1 MKPLQKLEASWLPPG
16 TVVGPWKV
24 KAFHGA
30 GAYGLVF
37 RAVRAAREHGGWV
50 ALKVACQS
58 GDARF
63 EREAVLLSRQEHIGV
78 PKLLG
83 RGEWQS
89 PEGARYPYLVM
100 EWLEGVG
107 LYEWAEQSKPSNE
120 EQLWAVAQVARALES
135 THAVSGVHRDV
146 KGDNVR
152 VCFNGR
158 RAVLMDFGAGIY
170 LGAARL
176 TREGL
181 PPGTDAYRSPEAWR
195 FALNRPRDSM
205 ERYEA
210 TPADDVFA
218 LGVSAY
224 RMVTGAYPPP
234 AEVSEEESGPG
245 RVKWTKPRAPREL
258 NPRVDAKLS
267 AQIMCMLSE
276 RAEQRPSAGELAWV
290 LEEASAVLRRAR
302 TSGASPF
309 SLRRAREWLQGHVP
323 LWARYVAC
331 GVLGGVL
338 TATAVVWMP
347 RLERQGSSPMLSNP
361 AGGVGWAGLGDTA
374 EGDTGVAKAAPSK
387 VKALAKPVPEEPL
400 EGQRRAPHCRPP
412 LEITI
417 NEGCWIPVQDNFKPP
432 CVEPSYEWKGR
443 CYAPSYTP
451 PSRRPISEPP

>member
-1 MKPLQKLEASWLPPG
+1 MMPMQRLEASWLPPG
-16 TVVGPWKV
+16 TVLGPWKV
-24 KAFHGA
+24 KAFQGA

-83 RGEWQS
+83 RGEWES

-107 LYEWAEQSKPSNE
+107 LYEWAEQSKPTNE
-120 EQLWAVAQVARALES
+120 EQLWVVAQVARALES
-135 THAVSGVHRDV
+135 THAVGGVHRDV

-181 PPGTDAYRSPEAWR
+181 PPGTDAYRSPEAWQ
-195 FALNRPRDSM
+195 FALNRPRHSM

-210 TPADDVFA
+210 RPADDVFA
-218 LGVSAY
+218 LGVAAY

-234 AEVSEEESGPG
+234 AQVSEEESGPG
-245 RVKWTKPRAPREL
+245 RVKWTKPVAPREL

-267 AQIMCMLSE
+267 AQIMRMLSE
-276 RAEQRPSAGELAWV
+276 RAEQRPPAGELAWA
-290 LEEASAVLRRAR
+290 LEEATAVLRRAR
-302 TSGASPF
+302 TSGAVF
-309 SLRRAREWLQGHVP
+309 SLRRIREWLQGHVP

-331 GVLGGVL
+331 AVLGAVL
-338 TATAVVWMP
+338 TAAAVAWRP
-347 RLERQGSSPMLSNP
+347 ERQDSSPLRGGQAEEEGR
-361 AGGVGWAGLGDTA
+361 AGA
-374 EGDTGVAKAAPSK
+374 GDTGARAPAAPE
-387 VKALAKPVPEEPL
+387 VAPPRQRGMARPVPEEPL
-400 EGQRRAPHCRPP
+400 QGQRRAPR
-412 LEITI
+412 
-417 NEGCWIPVQDNFKPP
+417 
-432 CVEPSYEWKGR
+432 
-443 CYAPSYTP
+443 
-451 PSRRPISEPP
+451 

>member
-1 MKPLQKLEASWLPPG
+1 MMPMQRLEASWLPPG

-24 KAFHGA
+24 RAFQGA

-50 ALKVACQS
+50 ALKVASQP

-63 EREAVLLSRQEHIGV
+63 KREAVLLSRQEHIGV

-120 EQLWAVAQVARALES
+120 EQLWVVGQVARALES
-135 THAVSGVHRDV
+135 THAVGGVHRDV

-195 FALNRPRDSM
+195 FALDLPRHSM

-234 AEVSEEESGPG
+234 AQVSEEESGPG
-245 RVKWTKPRAPREL
+245 RVKWTKPVAPREL

-267 AQIMCMLSE
+267 AQIMRMLSE
-276 RAEQRPSAGELAWV
+276 RPEERPPAGELAWA
-290 LEEASAVLRRAR
+290 LEEATAVLRRAR
-302 TSGASPF
+302 TSGASRF
-309 SLRRAREWLQGHVP
+309 SPRRVLAWLQGHVP

-331 GVLGGVL
+331 AVLGGVL
-338 TATAVVWMP
+338 ATVVAWELRP
-347 RLERQGSSPMLSNP
+347 EREGGNSTSRAP
-361 AGGVGWAGLGDTA
+361 AGGVGWAGLGDTGA
-374 EGDTGVAKAAPSK
+374 EDLGALVAPPRERG
-387 VKALAKPVPEEPL
+387 LAKPMPEEPL

-412 LEITI
+412 AEVTI
-417 NEGCWIPVQDNFKPP
+417 NEGCWMALRDVKPP
-432 CVEPSYEWKGR
+432 CGELTYEWKGG
-443 CYAPSYTP
+443 CYVPTYSP
-451 PSRRPISEPP
+451 PRRPTAEPP

>member
-1 MKPLQKLEASWLPPG
+1 MKLVQRMEASWLPPG

-24 KAFHGA
+24 RAFQGA
-30 GAYGLVF
+30 GAFGLVF

-50 ALKVACQS
+50 ALKVAILP
-58 GDARF
+58 GDQRF

-120 EQLWAVAQVARALES
+120 EQLWVVAQVARALES
-135 THAVSGVHRDV
+135 THAVGGVHRDV

-210 TPADDVFA
+210 TPADDVFS

-224 RMVTGAYPPP
+224 RMMTGSYPPP
-234 AEVSEEESGPG
+234 AEVLQEESGPG
-245 RVKWTKPRAPREL
+245 RVKWTKPPAPREL

-267 AQIMCMLSE
+267 ALTLRMLAE
-276 RAEQRPSAGELAWV
+276 RPQDRPPAGELALA
-290 LEEASAVLRRAR
+290 LEEATAVLRRAR

-309 SLRRAREWLQGHVP
+309 SLRRAREFLQRHMP
-323 LWARYVAC
+323 IWARYVAC
-331 GVLGGVL
+331 AVLGGVL
-338 TATAVVWMP
+338 TGAAVAWRTSP
-347 RLERQGSSPMLSNP
+347 ARQDSSPMLSSP
-361 AGGVGWAGLGDTA
+361 TGDVGPTGLGDA
-374 EGDTGVAKAAPSK
+374 GAKDTGAAKSAPSR

-400 EGQRRAPHCRPP
+400 EGQRRAPRCRPP
-412 LEITI
+412 VETTI
-417 NEGCWIPVQDNFKPP
+417 NEGCWVPVRDNIKPP
-432 CVEPSYEWKGR
+432 CEEPAYEWKGR
-443 CYAPSYTP
+443 CYFPSYSP
-451 PSRRPISEPP
+451 PRKPVSEPP